1 MVALLLLDGHARR
14 QVDQERVFRDRSR
27 PLDYLINQEL
37 LENCR
42 CDIPLCHAIILFAK
56 LLVPPPLSRMASD
69 QIQSG
74 PDRGSDRKMV
84 AEMGVSNP
92 GRRGQLGR
100 GQPFLAF
107 AKFQKNCF
115 QNKQF
120 LANF

>member
-56 LLVPPPLSRMASD
+56 LLVPPPLSRIASD

-74 PDRGSDRKMV
+74 PDRGSDRNHPHHHGGGYIPPHPPPRFY
-84 AEMGVSNP
+84 ASAPRDGVPAVVS
-92 GRRGQLGR
+92 
-100 GQPFLAF
+100 
-107 AKFQKNCF
+107 
-115 QNKQF
+115 
-120 LANF
+120 